1 MTDPP
6 RPAGRVLETE
16 RLVVR
21 DWTLDDADRLLDTY
35 SRPDVVRFLG
45 SAPRLMDSADTA
57 RERIDRA
64 LTRNGEDRAAG
75 LPTGWWAVELTETG
89 VVVGTVALVPVDG
102 SRDPAAQV
110 EVAWTLHPDSQGNG
124 YATEAARAVLGR
136 GHAAGLS
143 EILALTDPANLPSQ
157 AVCRR
162 LDLALTG
169 TSEAYYGKPLLV
181 WVSRAAD

>member
-1 MTDPP
+1 VTAPP
-6 RPAGRVLETE
+6 QPAERVLETE

-21 DWTLDDADRLLDTY
+21 DWTHDDAERLLDTY

-45 SAPRLMDSADTA
+45 SAPRLMDSLDTA
-57 RERIDRA
+57 HERIDRA
-64 LTRNGEDRAAG
+64 LARSAEDRAAG
-75 LPTGWWAVELTETG
+75 LPTGWWAVERKDTG
-89 VVVGTVALVPVDG
+89 VVAGTVALVTVDG

-124 YATEAARAVLGR
+124 YATEAARAVLAR
-136 GHAAGLS
+136 GHAAGIS
-143 EILALTDPANLPSQ
+143 EVLALTDPANLPSQ

-162 LDLALTG
+162 LDLVLTG